1 MTQLEEYR
9 EKSEVLSK
17 YLKKYLSKYEI
28 RMKKIMISMINHLD
42 DENHITLKQLR
53 SVMKWIERERKFKGM
68 DRSDINKYFE
78 VLTKPIVKEI
88 SYVSLDT
95 FIK

>member
-1 MTQLEEYR
+1 
-9 EKSEVLSK
+9 
-17 YLKKYLSKYEI
+17 
-28 RMKKIMISMINHLD
+28 MKKIMISMINHLD
-42 DENHITLKQLR
+42 DENPITLKQLR

-88 SYVSLDT
+88 SYVSLDS